1 MARKIK
7 GICKSFKFISQI
19 FEVKEREMEIGYPTD
34 VKHVAHIGQD
44 SPSVTGPSW
53 MNEFRTSSNFATP
66 SFGNPTNP
74 IPLTTCFNP
83 DMEEPMR
90 SKPRTVNSSS
100 SDHHSNASKKN
111 KSRKTKST
119 SSPRSSPP
127 SSSSTRRS
135 RAPKSKLTSFSKATP
150 T

>member
-1 MARKIK
+1 
-7 GICKSFKFISQI
+7 
-19 FEVKEREMEIGYPTD
+19 MEIGYPTD
-34 VKHVAHIGQD
+34 VKHVAYIGQD

-74 IPLTTCFNP
+74 IPQTTCFNP
-83 DMEEPMR
+83 DMEDPMR

-100 SDHHSNASKKN
+100 SDHHSNASSKKN

-119 SSPRSSPP
+119 SSPRFSPP
-127 SSSSTRRS
+127 SSSSARRSS
-135 RAPKSKLTSFSKATP
+135 RAPKSKLTLFSEATP
-150 T
+150 TKQI